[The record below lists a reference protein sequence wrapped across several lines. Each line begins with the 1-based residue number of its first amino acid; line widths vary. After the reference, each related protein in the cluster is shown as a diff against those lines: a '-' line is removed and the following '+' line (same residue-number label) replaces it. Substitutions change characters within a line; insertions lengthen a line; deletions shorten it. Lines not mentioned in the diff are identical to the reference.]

1 MNAQYPSM
9 HALSPQR
16 HESIGLGL
24 GSDNC
29 TWPIG
34 DLVTAL
40 NMIRIIIA
48 WKIEAQHSVDHSS
61 STMDLW
67 LTMPLVETC
76 LDEAEHISSNALSKM
91 KASEAR

>member
-1 MNAQYPSM
+1 M

-24 GSDNC
+24 GSDNR
-29 TWPIG
+29 PVG

-40 NMIRIIIA
+40 NMIRTIIA

-67 LTMPLVETC
+67 LTVPLVETC